1 MPPAV
6 FEQVGGKW
14 HSDLIRLTLAN
25 PANKAQIRFFFVI
38 NILRSFTKIKVKY
51 EEKVER
57 QLFQKHCPF
66 FEAEYH
72 YSQLGYCGQVRI

>member
-14 HSDLIRLTLAN
+14 HCDLFRLTLVKG
-25 PANKAQIRFFFVI
+25 ANKSQIRRSIIFFVI
-38 NILRSFTKIKVKY
+38 NILRLFTKIKVKY

-57 QLFQKHCPF
+57 QLLQ
-66 FEAEYH
+66 
-72 YSQLGYCGQVRI
+72 